1 VQPIFVS
8 FTLPQESLDGVR
20 AEQRNAPLSIEAFSG
35 DDTRALARGQLTLID
50 NSIDAATGTIHLKAQ
65 FANEDER
72 LWPGEFVNVRVILSV
87 RRSVPTV
94 PSQAL
99 QEGPDGYVVYL
110 LDPGETVHRKSVKV
124 VAIQD
129 GIAVVTEGLAPGE
142 RVVVKGQYRL
152 IEGALVNAVPP
163 GDSASS
169 TDGAQSR

>member
-1 VQPIFVS
+1 
-8 FTLPQESLDGVR
+8 
-20 AEQRNAPLSIEAFSG
+20 
-35 DDTRALARGQLTLID
+35 
-50 NSIDAATGTIHLKAQ
+50 
-65 FANEDER
+65 
-72 LWPGEFVNVRVILSV
+72 VILSV

-110 LDPGETVHRKSVKV
+110 LNPGETVHRKSVKV
-124 VAIQD
+124 AAIQD